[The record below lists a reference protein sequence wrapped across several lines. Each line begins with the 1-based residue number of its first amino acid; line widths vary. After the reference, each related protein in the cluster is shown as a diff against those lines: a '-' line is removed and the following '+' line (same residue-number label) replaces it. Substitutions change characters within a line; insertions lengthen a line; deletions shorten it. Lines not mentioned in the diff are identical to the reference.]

1 MRRGFGENGLWL
13 GIDTKMKADG
23 LKRAGGGGTH
33 EAVVADS
40 GEAFG
45 QDVEEPAADQL
56 VGAED
61 EDAGFAGLTAGPVE
75 ADIVVFVIA
84 DDAVGTD
91 GAAFDVAG
99 QIADGGFAAP
109 DVLELDVP
117 CFAGL

>member
-1 MRRGFGENGLWL
+1 MGV
-13 GIDTKMKADG
+13 DSKVKADG

-45 QDVEEPAADQL
+45 QDVEEPAADQF

-61 EDAGFAGLTAGPVE
+61 EDAGFAGLAAGPVE
-75 ADIVVFVIA
+75 ADVVVFVMA

-99 QIADGGFAAP
+99 EVADGGFAAP

-117 CFAGL
+117 GFGGF